1 MKFIMRNKVS
11 FPLTRKK
18 LSLKK
23 EQLWEDKKCTIW
35 GLFYNKAEETAFDKE
50 FNKELL

>member
-1 MKFIMRNKVS
+1 MRNKVS
-11 FPLTRKK
+11 FPLTRIIKK

-23 EQLWEDKKCTIW
+23 EQLWEDKKYTIW
-35 GLFYNKAEETAFDKE
+35 GMPFYNKAEETTFDKE